1 MQSRNQTMRLNELKM
16 LKKRLDESR
25 TETKSY
31 EKSIKRLDTVF
42 IELERL
48 IEQDSS
54 AHSESLLSR
63 FSKHLRHL
71 LHEGASHSISVE
83 ENLEYLEGGLALM
96 SAMNQHSWAFEIN
109 NSGIAPIDI
118 NRKVKSLQLSS
129 WMFDTLWDTILKDS
143 IETSVDL
150 ILSSDT
156 YELRAIL
163 RFNQREISTRL
174 ELLG

>member
-1 MQSRNQTMRLNELKM
+1 MKVGLVIVSAATAFFSARYITKNYIKKKPRSTSVSKERLMQSRNQTMRLNELKM

-63 FSKHLRHL
+63 FSKQLRHL

-83 ENLEYLEGGLALM
+83 
-96 SAMNQHSWAFEIN
+96 
-109 NSGIAPIDI
+109 
-118 NRKVKSLQLSS
+118 K
-129 WMFDTLWDTILKDS
+129 T
-143 IETSVDL
+143 
-150 ILSSDT
+150 
-156 YELRAIL
+156 
-163 RFNQREISTRL
+163 
-174 ELLG
+174 